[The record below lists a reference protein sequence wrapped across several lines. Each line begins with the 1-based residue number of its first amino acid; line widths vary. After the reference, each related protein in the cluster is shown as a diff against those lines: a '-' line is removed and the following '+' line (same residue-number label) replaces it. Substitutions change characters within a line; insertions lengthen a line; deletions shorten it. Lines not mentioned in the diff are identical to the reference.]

1 MLLLNRRAQD
11 GGSMKKNIGSVLGL
25 YPTPTVVVGAVVDGK
40 VNWVLVA
47 HVGIIGHDRI
57 MISMA
62 KAHYTNKGIKENKVL
77 TVNIVDESMLKKADY
92 VGCVSGSK
100 VDKSEVFSYI
110 MGESGAPVIEE
121 SPLVME
127 CSVVDVYETDTF
139 ESFILKIDQTYAEEK
154 VLDENGKIDYSK
166 LKPVLFEMPT
176 YSYLKTGDV
185 IAKCMKLS
193 KED

>member
-1 MLLLNRRAQD
+1 
-11 GGSMKKNIGSVLGL
+11 MKKNIGSVLGL
-25 YPTPTVVVGAVVDGK
+25 YPTPTVVIGALVDGK

-57 MISMA
+57 MVSLA

-92 VGCVSGSK
+92 VGCVTGSR

-154 VLDENGKIDYSK
+154 VLDENGKINYK
-166 LKPVLFEMPT
+166 ELKPVLFEMPT

-185 IAKCMKLS
+185 IAKCMKLGN
-193 KED
+193 ED

>member
-1 MLLLNRRAQD
+1 
-11 GGSMKKNIGSVLGL
+11 MKKNIGSVLGL
-25 YPTPTVVVGAVVDGK
+25 YPTPTVVIGAVVDGK

-100 VDKSEVFSYI
+100 VDKSEVFSYS

-176 YSYLKTGDV
+176 YSYLKTGEV
-185 IAKCMKLS
+185 IAKCMTLGR
-193 KED
+193 ED

>member
-1 MLLLNRRAQD
+1 
-11 GGSMKKNIGSVLGL
+11 MKKNIGSVLGL
-25 YPTPTVVVGAVVDGK
+25 YPTPTVVVGAVVNGK

-57 MISMA
+57 MVSLA

-77 TVNIVDESMLKKADY
+77 TVNIVDEAMLKKADY
-92 VGCVSGSK
+92 VGCVSGSR
-100 VDKSEVFSYI
+100 VDKSEVFSYS

-154 VLDENGKIDYSK
+154 VLDENGKINYTK
-166 LKPVLFEMPT
+166 LKPVLFEMTT

-185 IAKCMKLS
+185 IAKCMTLGK
-193 KED
+193 DN

>member
-1 MLLLNRRAQD
+1 
-11 GGSMKKNIGSVLGL
+11 MKKNIGSVLGL

-100 VDKSEVFSYI
+100 VDKSEVFSYS
-110 MGESGAPVIEE
+110 MGESGALIIEE

>member
-1 MLLLNRRAQD
+1 
-11 GGSMKKNIGSVLGL
+11 MKKNIGSVLGL
-25 YPTPTVVVGAVVDGK
+25 YPTPTVVVGAVVNGK

-57 MISMA
+57 MVSLA

-77 TVNIVDESMLKKADY
+77 TVNIVDEAMLKKADY
-92 VGCVSGSK
+92 VGCVSGSR
-100 VDKSEVFSYI
+100 VDKSEVFSYS

-154 VLDENGKIDYSK
+154 VLDENGKINYTK

-185 IAKCMKLS
+185 IAKCMTLGK
-193 KED
+193 DN

>member
-1 MLLLNRRAQD
+1 
-11 GGSMKKNIGSVLGL
+11 MKKNIGSVLSL
-25 YPTPTVVVGAVVDGK
+25 YPTPTVVIGAVVDGK

-62 KAHYTNKGIKENKVL
+62 KAHYTNKGIKEKKVL

-100 VDKSEVFSYI
+100 VDKSEVFSYS

-154 VLDENGKIDYSK
+154 VLDENGKIDYSE

-176 YSYLKTGDV
+176 YSYLKTGEV
-185 IAKCMKLS
+185 IAKCMTLGR
-193 KED
+193 ED

>member
-1 MLLLNRRAQD
+1 
-11 GGSMKKNIGSVLGL
+11 MKKNIGSVLGL
-25 YPTPTVVVGAVVDGK
+25 YPTPTIVVGAVIDGK

-57 MISMA
+57 MVSMA
-62 KAHYTNKGIKENKVL
+62 KTHYTNKGIKENKVL

-92 VGCVSGSK
+92 VGCVSGSSI
-100 VDKSEVFSYI
+100 DKSEVFSYS

-139 ESFILKIDQTYAEEK
+139 ESFILKIDQTYVEEEI
-154 VLDENGKIDYSK
+154 LDENGKINYKS

-176 YSYLKTGDV
+176 YSYLKTGEV
-185 IAKCMKLS
+185 IAKCRTLER
-193 KED
+193 ED